1 MKIRN
6 EIVPCIFMI
15 NILSFRQSDAFIHTD
30 SRHLLT
36 KSLTK
41 LTSIQKDDDI
51 VFYIFCIFCIFVFF
65 GLGSDVEFGTPLVV
79 RMNVHSFWN

>member
-6 EIVPCIFMI
+6 EIVPCIFII
-15 NILSFRQSDAFIHTD
+15 NILSFRQSDAFIRTD

-51 VFYIFCIFCIFVFF
+51 VFCIFCIFVFF

-79 RMNVHSFWN
+79 RMNVHSVWN